1 MPTRYLKPGIRDSES
16 IDRLSPL
23 AEVLYYRLL
32 VTVDDFGRFDA
43 RPSMVKS
50 QCFPVKD
57 SVTVNTCK
65 ELLAQLASNG
75 NIQLYE
81 VDGKPC
87 LQVCKWDNKPRSTE
101 SKFPAPTDEC
111 IQVHTDANI
120 PRTVLPVTVTVTGT
134 ETDNRKQKPSASALP
149 PDGVSDSVWADFLK
163 IRKAKR
169 APMTDTALDGIR
181 HEAEKAG
188 LTLQE
193 ALQTCCARGWQG
205 FKAAWIADSHRGG
218 GVAQTIAGQRL
229 QQAQDFAPGVAAAP
243 PLSYIDEVKNV
254 TAIASR

>member
-50 QCFPVKD
+50 SCFPVRESMTISKCSD
-57 SVTVNTCK
+57 
-65 ELLAQLASNG
+65 LLAELSKNG
-75 NIQLYE
+75 NIQVYE
-81 VDGKPC
+81 VDGKPYM
-87 LQVCKWDNKPRSTE
+87 QVCKWDNVPRSKE
-101 SKFPAPTDEC
+101 SKFPAPVYEC
-111 IQVHTDANI
+111 VQMHTSADDKH
-120 PRTVLPVTVTVTGT
+120 TVLPVTVTGT
-134 ETDNRKQKPSASALP
+134 ETDNRKHKPETRSDKLP
-149 PDGVSDSVWADFLK
+149 APDGVSDSVWTDFLR

-181 HEAEKAG
+181 QEADKAG

-193 ALQTCCARGWQG
+193 ALQVCCARGWQG
-205 FKAAWIADSHRGG
+205 FKADWLADQKRG
-218 GVAQTIAGQRL
+218 VSQTIASQRL
-229 QQAQDFAPGVAAAP
+229 QQAQDFAPGIAA
-243 PLSYIDEVKNV
+243 SSMTYIDEVKNV
-254 TAIASR
+254 PTLTSR